1 MITER
6 SLISPPVTRVA
17 VVGHVEWVEF
27 VPVPRFPARGK
38 ITSGSGAFVHAG
50 GGAVVAA
57 AVMAALGAEV
67 DLFCALGRDDTG
79 DAAAAELTA
88 RGITVHAAWRDVPT
102 RRVITLLEPAGERT
116 IITLGERLE
125 PTGSDPLPWS
135 RLEDAE
141 ALYLTAG
148 DAGAAREA
156 RRSPILVATPRARGG
171 LGQSGVAIDALV
183 YSAGDADE
191 RHWAAALAERSAV
204 TVETEGA
211 HGGHWSGRSCG
222 RWPAATVPGE
232 PRDSYG
238 CGDAFAAGL
247 TVGLSR
253 GLSMSD
259 AVQIGA
265 EQGAAM
271 LTRAGAP

>member
-1 MITER
+1 M
-6 SLISPPVTRVA
+6 TRVA

-27 VPVPRFPARGK
+27 VPVPRFPERGK
-38 ITSGSGAFVHAG
+38 ITAANGAFVHAG

-57 AVMAALGAEV
+57 AVMAELGAEV

-79 DAAAAELTA
+79 EAAATELTA

-125 PTGSDPLPWS
+125 PTGRDALPWS
-135 RLEDAE
+135 RLADAA
-141 ALYLTAG
+141 ALYFTAG

-156 RRSPILVATPRARGG
+156 RRAHVLVATPRARGG

-183 YSAGDADE
+183 YSASDADE
-191 RHWAAALAERSAV
+191 RHWAAGLAERCAL

-211 HGGHWSGRSCG
+211 RGGRWSGSSDG
-222 RWPAATVPGE
+222 RWAAVPVSGE

-247 TVGLSR
+247 TLGLGR
-253 GLSMSD
+253 GLSLAD
-259 AVQIGA
+259 AARLGA